1 MLITYTAIFA
11 QGEDGW
17 IIGWVRELPGAIVQ
31 ERTIEEARQSVKEV
45 IPLILEAR
53 DDANEANII
62 AREPIT
68 VDV

>member
-11 QGEDGW
+11 QGDGW

-31 ERTIEEARQSVKEV
+31 ERTTEEARQSLKEV
-45 IPLILEAR
+45 IPLIVETR
-53 DDANEANII
+53 DDLDAADII